1 MPCDRCTATVHSGVD
16 EWVKRGEGTRPRGPF
31 FFFRP
36 RYTAASVTAERDEG
50 ERGGGEERI
59 VAHMPEKRERH
70 DKLDLMTV
78 AKKRDMKVGRAGRT
92 DRN

>member
-1 MPCDRCTATVHSGVD
+1 MSGL
-16 EWVKRGEGTRPRGPF
+16 KRGGGGRGRGREGTRPRGPF

-36 RYTAASVTAERDEG
+36 RYTAASVAVERDEAVG
-50 ERGGGEERI
+50 EGI

>member
-1 MPCDRCTATVHSGVD
+1 MKGNGVGGGYR
-16 EWVKRGEGTRPRGPF
+16 ELGQGARF
-31 FFFRP
+31 FFFFFFQ
-36 RYTAASVTAERDEG
+36 TALHRCRGSGGT
-50 ERGGGEERI
+50 GGGA

>member
-1 MPCDRCTATVHSGVD
+1 MREEGSVRSLHRDSALRQG
-16 EWVKRGEGTRPRGPF
+16 EWAKREEGTRPRGPF
-31 FFFRP
+31 FFFQ
-36 RYTAASVTAERDEG
+36 AALHRCF
-50 ERGGGEERI
+50 GGGGNGTRGI

>member
-1 MPCDRCTATVHSGVD
+1 MRATVAPLRRCTPDRWA
-16 EWVKRGEGTRPRGPF
+16 EEEGEGGNSAKGPVFSGRVIPLHPDSNDARGVNGG
-31 FFFRP
+31 R
-36 RYTAASVTAERDEG
+36 
-50 ERGGGEERI
+50 RGL